1 MSSSKPRS
9 AALIKAQKKYFK
21 KKYYEDAEFKQKLI
35 ARASENYYRKKHD
48 LDYVL
53 AREELQSDYYTD
65 NHELI
70 LELVRLRKI
79 EKKIKDK
86 YNINLSDFI
95 NDDEA
100 AEAEEEEETETE
112 DGIQLE
118 IKVIS

>member
-100 AEAEEEEETETE
+100 EEEEEAETETE
-112 DGIQLE
+112 AGIQLE